1 MWNRIADSVGRA
13 DVRRVA
19 MDAAL
24 VAAFLLTT
32 SILIR

>member
-1 MWNRIADSVGRA
+1 MWNRIADNVGRVG
-13 DVRRVA
+13 VRRVA
-19 MDAAL
+19 MEAAL